1 MLKQKTISELA
12 IIMKYFQQLDETDCG
27 AACLAMIA
35 SHYKINKSITSIRE
49 IACTDVKGTNIAG
62 LVLASQK
69 MGFSAHALKGDKSAL
84 TSDLPFPFIAH
95 IAYDNNGYKLLHYVV
110 IKSIKKDTVEIWD
123 PNIDKKKQKKY
134 IEDFCKEWTGY
145 AVFFNPN
152 RNIKIEKE
160 NSSLLLKFLPVIKP
174 YKSLLILACL
184 ASTLLVV
191 FGIISTLYTRYVID
205 EIIFSQAKFSLATLS
220 IGMIIVILLQG
231 IIDAVRNIL
240 LIHFSYK
247 IDLNL
252 VFSYFSHIFHL
263 PMKFFDSRKAGEII
277 SRMQDIGKIQELL
290 SQTSVS
296 VLMDTFMILIIG
308 PVLYATNKTL
318 FGIVLI
324 TVPFSAAIIYSFSRL
339 YKKQYRKL
347 MVNASNVESYLVE
360 SINGVATVKAMN
372 AENYSIK
379 GFEKHQMKLTNTG
392 WNAAH
397 LQTYQQLFSEIIKQI
412 GNIVIF
418 WVGSLYIIKGD
429 FSIGSLV
436 SFTAL
441 SGYFTDPLQRLVN
454 LQSKLQESFVAAD
467 RLEEILELETEQ
479 TCEQKLLQPDHLKGD
494 IEIQNVKFRYGTRK
508 YIYEDLCISIKAG
521 EKIALVG
528 ASGSG
533 KTTIAKLLLKMYVPE
548 SGKISIDGYD
558 LLDMDAYCLRNLIGY
573 VPQDIYLFA
582 GSIAENIA
590 LHKPDASLEEIVEA
604 SRLAGAEEFIK
615 NLPERYGTMLGEK
628 GTTLSG
634 GERQRI
640 ALARALLGH
649 PEILILDEAT
659 SNLDT
664 VSERV
669 IKNTIDKLHNGNMTI
684 IIIAHR
690 LSTIV
695 DCEQIFVMDKGKV
708 VQKGKHKELKTQEG
722 LYKKLLEEMVV

>member
-1 MLKQKTISELA
+1 MKIFLK
-12 IIMKYFQQLDETDCG
+12 
-27 AACLAMIA
+27 
-35 SHYKINKSITSIRE
+35 KSS
-49 IACTDVKGTNIAG
+49 
-62 LVLASQK
+62 
-69 MGFSAHALKGDKSAL
+69 M
-84 TSDLPFPFIAH
+84 
-95 IAYDNNGYKLLHYVV
+95 
-110 IKSIKKDTVEIWD
+110 
-123 PNIDKKKQKKY
+123 
-134 IEDFCKEWTGY
+134 
-145 AVFFNPN
+145 VFFPSYPSGTEITINPVY
-152 RNIKIEKE
+152 
-160 NSSLLLKFLPVIKP
+160 SAP
-174 YKSLLILACL
+174 YNP
-184 ASTLLVV
+184 
-191 FGIISTLYTRYVID
+191 G
-205 EIIFSQAKFSLATLS
+205 
-220 IGMIIVILLQG
+220 
-231 IIDAVRNIL
+231 
-240 LIHFSYK
+240 
-247 IDLNL
+247 
-252 VFSYFSHIFHL
+252 
-263 PMKFFDSRKAGEII
+263 AGYY
-277 SRMQDIGKIQELL
+277 MQDIGKIQELL

-324 TVPFSAAIIYSFSRL
+324 TVPFSAAIIYVFSRL

-379 GFEKHQMKLTNTG
+379 GFEKNQMKLTNAG

-429 FSIGSLV
+429 LSIGSLV

-479 TCEQKLLQPDHLKGD
+479 TCEQKLLQPNHLKGD

-604 SRLAGAEEFIK
+604 SKLAGAEEFIE
-615 NLPERYGTMLGEK
+615 NLPERYRTM
-628 GTTLSG
+628 
-634 GERQRI
+634 R
-640 ALARALLGH
+640 
-649 PEILILDEAT
+649 
-659 SNLDT
+659 
-664 VSERV
+664 
-669 IKNTIDKLHNGNMTI
+669 
-684 IIIAHR
+684 
-690 LSTIV
+690 
-695 DCEQIFVMDKGKV
+695 
-708 VQKGKHKELKTQEG
+708 
-722 LYKKLLEEMVV
+722 